1 MGTNKYNIKSAYVKK
16 ELKDSSKNN
25 FPQKTPRKS
34 RGFSSLFKRL
44 CSTDF
49 EHRRTARRTF
59 PLHCRFSVFHSNP
72 CRVRIFSFGAAL
84 NAIHRS
90 HSFHPLSKLYFAKI
104 FSPPSS
110 SHQYNI
116 ISSPI
121 ARTVKKTIF
130 LSPLKIKEGSIR
142 QWLFFSS
149 LSGNFLAKSVG
160 GISFEIGEK
169 DFVSC

>member
-1 MGTNKYNIKSAYVKK
+1 MRREDGVIGCLSAETLRKLRCKRLRKLRCYIT
-16 ELKDSSKNN
+16 LKDSSKNN

-59 PLHCRFSVFHSNP
+59 PFHCRFSVFHSNP
-72 CRVRIFSFGAAL
+72 CRARIFSLGAAL

-90 HSFHPLSKLYFAKI
+90 HSFHPLSKLYFVKI
-104 FSPPSS
+104 LSPPSP

-142 QWLFFSS
+142 Q
-149 LSGNFLAKSVG
+149 
-160 GISFEIGEK
+160 
-169 DFVSC
+169 